1 MKKFLALLALCSL
14 FALPSFAADDG
25 WLQDFEAA
33 KKAAK
38 ESNKPI
44 LLDFTGSD
52 WCRWCIKLDE
62 EVFSK
67 DVFKTYAKDNL
78 ILFKADF
85 PRRGGNQPD
94 AVKTQNRK
102 LAEQFKVEGFP
113 TIFVIDHNEK
123 ILGQLGYQP
132 GGPEKYVET
141 IKAVLK
147 NKSK

>member
-1 MKKFLALLALCSL
+1 MKKILALIALCSL
-14 FALPSFAADDG
+14 CVLPAFAADSS
-25 WLQDFEAA
+25 WLEDFAAA

-38 ESNKPI
+38 EANKPI
-44 LLDFTGSD
+44 LVDFTGSD

-67 DVFKTYAKDNL
+67 DAFKSYAKESL

-85 PRRGGNQPD
+85 PRRSAQSD
-94 AVKTQNRK
+94 AIKTQNRK

-113 TIFVIDHNEK
+113 TIYLIDHNEK
-123 ILGQLGYQP
+123 VLGQLGYQQ
-132 GGPEKYVET
+132 GGPEKYVQS
-141 IKAVLK
+141 IKKAL